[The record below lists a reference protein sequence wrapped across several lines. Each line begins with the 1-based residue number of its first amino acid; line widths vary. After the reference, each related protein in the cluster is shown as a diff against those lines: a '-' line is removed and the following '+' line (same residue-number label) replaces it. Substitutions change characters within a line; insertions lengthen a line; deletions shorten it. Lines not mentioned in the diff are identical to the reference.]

1 MPRDDL
7 NDIIG
12 PMAKGK
18 TQMEK
23 AASYVKERYKINS
36 PAYDE
41 TEKRYNTVQA
51 DYNGWLAQLKLYIS
65 QGKKDI
71 KPVIEEFEPISK
83 EVEGFVKYVYALT
96 PTTNSKISLMG
107 VSIDLE
113 GIVGAVLKLWDAYKK
128 SKEEGKKKI
137 IEIID
142 TQAWKDFK
150 EI

>member
-1 MPRDDL
+1 LPSDDL
-7 NDIIG
+7 NEIIG

-23 AASYVKERYKINS
+23 AASYIKERYKINT
-36 PAYDE
+36 PPYGE
-41 TEKRYNTVQA
+41 TEKKYNMVQA

-96 PTTNSKISLMG
+96 PTTKSKISVMG

-113 GIVGAVLKLWDAYKK
+113 GIVGAALKLWDAYKK
-128 SKEEGKKKI
+128 SKEEGRKKI
-137 IEIID
+137 IAIID

>member
-1 MPRDDL
+1 LPSDDL
-7 NDIIG
+7 NEIIG

-23 AASYVKERYKINS
+23 AASYIKERYKINT
-36 PAYDE
+36 PPYDE
-41 TEKRYNTVQA
+41 TEKKYNMVQA

-96 PTTNSKISLMG
+96 PTTKSKISVMG

-113 GIVGAVLKLWDAYKK
+113 GIVGAALKLWDAYKK
-128 SKEEGKKKI
+128 SKEEGRKKI
-137 IEIID
+137 IAIID

>member
-1 MPRDDL
+1 LPNADL
-7 NDIIG
+7 NEIIG

-36 PAYDE
+36 PPYDE

-65 QGKKDI
+65 QGVKDI

-83 EVEGFVKYVYALT
+83 DIENFAKYVYALT
-96 PTTNSKISLMG
+96 PTPKSKISVMG
-107 VSIDLE
+107 VSLDLE
-113 GIVGAVLKLWDAYKK
+113 GIVGAALKLWDAYKK
-128 SKEEGKKKI
+128 SKEEGRKKI
-137 IEIID
+137 IAVIAE
-142 TQAWKDFK
+142 QAWKDFK

>member
-1 MPRDDL
+1 LPSEDL
-7 NDIIG
+7 NEIIG

-71 KPVIEEFEPISK
+71 KPVIEKFEPISK

-96 PTTNSKISLMG
+96 PTTKSKISLMG
-107 VSIDLE
+107 VSIDVE
-113 GIVGAVLKLWDAYKK
+113 GIIGAALKLWDAYKK
-128 SKEEGKKKI
+128 SKEEGRKRI
-137 IEIID
+137 IAAMNE
-142 TQAWKDFK
+142 QAWKDFK

>member
-1 MPRDDL
+1 
-7 NDIIG
+7 
-12 PMAKGK
+12 MAKGK

-71 KPVIEEFEPISK
+71 KPVIEKFEPISK

-96 PTTNSKISLMG
+96 PTTKSKISLMG
-107 VSIDLE
+107 VSIDVE
-113 GIVGAVLKLWDAYKK
+113 GIIGAALKLWDAYKK
-128 SKEEGKKKI
+128 SKEEGRKRI
-137 IEIID
+137 IAAMNE
-142 TQAWKDFK
+142 QAWKDFK

>member
-1 MPRDDL
+1 MPNDDL
-7 NDIIG
+7 NDIIC

-36 PAYDE
+36 PVYDE
-41 TEKRYNTVQA
+41 TEKRYNTAEA

-71 KPVIEEFEPISK
+71 KPVIEKFELISK
-83 EVEGFVKYVYALT
+83 EIECFVKYVYALA
-96 PTTNSKISLMG
+96 PTTKSKMFLPALP
-107 VSIDLE
+107 VDLE
-113 GIVGAVLKLWDAYKK
+113 GIIGAAVKLWDLYKK
-128 SKEEGKKKI
+128 SKEEGRKKI

-142 TQAWKDFK
+142 AQAWKDFK